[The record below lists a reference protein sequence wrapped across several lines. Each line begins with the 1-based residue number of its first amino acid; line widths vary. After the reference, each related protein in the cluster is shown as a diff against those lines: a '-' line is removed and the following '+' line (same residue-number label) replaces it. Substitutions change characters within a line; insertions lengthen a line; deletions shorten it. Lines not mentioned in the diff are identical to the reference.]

1 MSWPTFKLTLRLRL
15 LTLVSAAVGLMMV
28 LVTVGALFPA
38 VGDSI
43 GKLDLPEG
51 VSELLGG
58 ADYGTLIG
66 WYRGEIA
73 SVYGPLV
80 FAAVTITG
88 VAGVTAGE
96 EEDRILAL
104 VLAHPVKRSTLVVAK
119 GAAIAAGALILALAT
134 WVGLIAG
141 VAAAG
146 GGIGLG
152 NLGALSVHLAFYGV
166 ASGAV
171 ALALG
176 AGTGRR
182 ALATGGAA
190 AFAIVGYLINGFAP
204 LVDPIA
210 WLKYFSPFYYYAA
223 GDPLANGVGLG
234 DLAVLGLFSAAL
246 TAVAVVAI
254 RHRDLRA

>member
-1 MSWPTFKLTLRLRL
+1 M
-15 LTLVSAAVGLMMV
+15 
-28 LVTVGALFPA
+28 
-38 VGDSI
+38 
-43 GKLDLPEG
+43 
-51 VSELLGG
+51 
-58 ADYGTLIG
+58 
-66 WYRGEIA
+66 
-73 SVYGPLV
+73 

-152 NLGALSVHLAFYGV
+152 NLGALSLHLAFYGF

-171 ALALG
+171 ALAARRRPRA
-176 AGTGRR
+176 AGRSPPEAR
-182 ALATGGAA
+182 PPSRSL
-190 AFAIVGYLINGFAP
+190 GYLVNGFAP

-223 GDPLANGVGLG
+223 DDPLANGVDVG

-254 RHRDLRA
+254 RRRDLRA

>member
-1 MSWPTFKLTLRLRL
+1 VSRAAFKMALRLRL
-15 LTLVSAAVGLMMV
+15 LTTGSAALGLVVV
-28 LVTVGALFPA
+28 LVVVGALFPA

-58 ADYGTLIG
+58 ADYGTLVG

-80 FAAVTITG
+80 FAAVAITG
-88 VAGVTAGE
+88 VAGATAGE

-104 VLAHPVKRSTLVVAK
+104 ILAYPVRRSSLVAAK
-119 GAAIAAGALILALAT
+119 GAAIAAGVLMLALAT

-141 VAAAG
+141 VAVAG

-152 NLGALSVHLAFYGV
+152 DLGALSLHLAAYGV
-166 ASGAV
+166 ASGAP

-190 AFAIVGYLINGFAP
+190 AFAVLGYLVNGFAP
-204 LVDPIA
+204 LVDAIA
-210 WLKYFSPFYYYAA
+210 WLKYLSPFYYYSAN
-223 GDPLANGVGLG
+223 DPLTNGVDVG
-234 DLAVLGLFSAAL
+234 DLVVLGLF
-246 TAVAVVAI
+246 TAVLTVVAI
-254 RHRDLRA
+254 LSFRRRDLRA

>member
-1 MSWPTFKLTLRLRL
+1 MSWPTFKLALRLRL
-15 LTLVSAAVGLMMV
+15 PTIGSAALGLV
-28 LVTVGALFPA
+28 LVLITVGALYPA
-38 VGDSI
+38 VGGSI
-43 GKLDLPEG
+43 GKLDLPDG
-51 VSELLGG
+51 VSDLLGG

-88 VAGVTAGE
+88 AAGATAGE
-96 EEDRILAL
+96 EEGRILAL
-104 VLAHPVKRSTLVVAK
+104 VLAHPVKRSTLVTAK
-119 GAAIAAGALILALAT
+119 GAAVAAGALILALVT
-134 WVGLIAG
+134 WLGLVAG
-141 VAAAG
+141 VAVAG

-152 NLGALSVHLAFYGV
+152 NLGALSLHLAFYGV

-182 ALATGGAA
+182 ALAAGGAA
-190 AFAIVGYLINGFAP
+190 AFAIIGYLVNGFAP
-204 LVDPIA
+204 LVDAIA
-210 WLKYFSPFYYYAA
+210 WLQYLSPFYYYSAN
-223 GDPLANGVGLG
+223 DPLANGVDVG
-234 DLAVLGLFSAAL
+234 DLVVLGLFSAAL
-246 TAVAVVAI
+246 TAVAIVAI

>member
-1 MSWPTFKLTLRLRL
+1 M
-15 LTLVSAAVGLMMV
+15 
-28 LVTVGALFPA
+28 
-38 VGDSI
+38 
-43 GKLDLPEG
+43 
-51 VSELLGG
+51 GG

-80 FAAVTITG
+80 FGAMTITG
-88 VAGVTAGE
+88 VAGATAGE

-104 VLAHPVKRSTLVVAK
+104 VIV
-119 GAAIAAGALILALAT
+119 GALILALAT

-152 NLGALSVHLAFYGV
+152 NLGALSLHLAFYGV

-190 AFAIVGYLINGFAP
+190 AFAIVGYLVNGFAP
-204 LVDPIA
+204 LVDSIA
-210 WLKYFSPFYYYAA
+210 WLKYFSPFYYHSAN
-223 GDPLANGVGLG
+223 DPLANGVDVG
-234 DLAVLGLFSAAL
+234 DLVVLGLFAAAL
-246 TAVAVVAI
+246 TAVGIVGI
-254 RHRDLRA
+254 RRRDLFA